1 MFYRSK
7 LNRLLNINLMVFIK
21 AEHKAVIGKIA
32 GAFSD
37 HTSVRTIEV
46 LDDEEEASLFIR
58 WLSEKI
64 YDKSCFTYKDFK
76 NSVHKFG

>member
-1 MFYRSK
+1 MFYKSK

-21 AEHKAVIGKIA
+21 AQNKAVTGKIA

-46 LDDEEEASLFIR
+46 LDNEKEAMLFIQ

-64 YDKSCFTYKDFK
+64 YDQSCYSYDDFK
-76 NSVHKFG
+76 SSIHKFG